1 MDNLQLEDVL
11 SRKPCDGNESLEF
24 KFKPEVLNV
33 PVLRALINNHTI
45 SPTKILSYNC
55 LYNAVIG
62 LGQRAGYKQTLTPYC
77 FRRGFGHS
85 VNSKQVLRE
94 VA

>member
-1 MDNLQLEDVL
+1 MDDLQLEDVL
-11 SRKPCDGNESLEF
+11 VRRPCDGNESLEF
-24 KFKPEVLNV
+24 KFKPEVLDV
-33 PVLRALINNHTI
+33 PVLRAVGNDHTI